1 MATTIVTKYGSDAP
15 ATTDIVRGELA
26 VDTENGRLYTENAA
40 GAVVE
45 IGLKPESNVDV
56 TGTITATGTSVFAS
70 LDISGDIDVDGTT
83 NLDVVDIDGAVDMA
97 STLGVTGVATLA
109 SLVATTA
116 DINAGTIDGTV
127 IGGATAAAISGTT
140 GQFATSLNVDGTATV
155 DGLTSSGNVTL
166 SGASSPTIRITDTT
180 NTCIFDLRAN
190 DSDTLI
196 RTTSNHPMILN
207 TNQKD
212 RIQIA
217 ANGDISF
224 YEDTGTTAKLF
235 WDASAES
242 LGIGTASPSKTL
254 DIRTNSSGEAAV
266 LKISNE
272 YTGGTAVA
280 SMEFGQTSGTAKAS
294 IAAAVYNDG
303 FMAFRTNDNTEKM
316 RIDAAGHVG
325 IGTDSPTT
333 GTSTYYDDLVIK
345 NATSGTGAGITIQS
359 NTSNGYGGL
368 DFRKADGTQVSKI
381 FASSAD
387 GAMGFETAGAERIRI
402 DSSGNVG
409 IGLTPFGWSS
419 YKNVGVSG
427 SGSLYGTGAGSTL
440 SGHSHGCYYDGAN
453 WKYSYTGAGATRYE
467 AVGATSPYQAWYT
480 ANSGTADANITF
492 SEAMR
497 IDSSANL
504 LVGRTSD
511 SGLGKLQVYGAADF
525 AGGNVLLCRDTGN
538 VGIGTSSPQTSLA
551 IETSGTQDVIS
562 PVVTG
567 QTSGVTYGGLYTVR
581 DGAGDQRGLALKVFT
596 ANVGLNEVVRI
607 SSAGNVKIGD
617 ASTDITSKLVV
628 SGNASA
634 DVATFM
640 YDNSAGTY
648 FDIDCGAAGGAVKLR
663 ADARSGAYPP
673 MLFQTG
679 GAERMR
685 IDGASGNLLVGKTA
699 ASSATVGFQAGQ
711 DGFVAVTRASAQ
723 PLVLN
728 RTTSDGTILDL
739 RKDGTTVGSI
749 GVLGD
754 RIYLAGVNEAVGIDD
769 SWNAFVPLSTGGG
782 NSDNDTDLGN
792 PSSRW
797 KDLYLSSGAYAS
809 FIAGQNDTNTSIN
822 FPGSDV
828 ITFNNG
834 GSEAARI
841 DASGNLLVGTT
852 DSSPYTTIEGYVVAL
867 NNGSKTAACF
877 GADNVASRTIVN
889 IVNPNGSVGSITT
902 DASATAFNTS
912 SDQRLKENIAD
923 ADDAGSKVDA
933 IQVRKFDWK
942 ADGSH
947 QDYGMIAQ
955 ELIEVA
961 PEAVSAPEDPDEMMG
976 VDYSKLV
983 PMLVKEIQQLR
994 QRVAQLEE

>member
-45 IGLKPESNVDV
+45 IGLKPEANVDV
-56 TGTITATGTSVFAS
+56 TGTVTADGLTVAGATALSHS
-70 LDISGDIDVDGTT
+70 GTT
-83 NLDVVDIDGAVDMA
+83 LSIDR
-97 STLGVTGVATLA
+97 T
-109 SLVATTA
+109 
-116 DINAGTIDGTV
+116 
-127 IGGATAAAISGTT
+127 GGATALIELQQASTIRGYLGADSTKSLIVFNGSAAEKFSVSNAGIDIT
-140 GQFATSLNVDGTATV
+140 GTATAASFETDAGGTFTTATGNDLNIVYPAGRSLFIKEGSETHVTV
-155 DGLTSSGNVTL
+155 DNVGNV
-166 SGASSPTIRITDTT
+166 
-180 NTCIFDLRAN
+180 
-190 DSDTLI
+190 
-196 RTTSNHPMILN
+196 
-207 TNQKD
+207 
-212 RIQIA
+212 
-217 ANGDISF
+217 
-224 YEDTGTTAKLF
+224 
-235 WDASAES
+235 
-242 LGIGTASPSKTL
+242 GIGTSPSTKL
-254 DIRTNSSGEAAV
+254 HVADGSDSNAQIRINGSTSTVYSRLYSDNNGVLAIGTDGGNQAANSYMMFEVKGSE
-266 LKISNE
+266 
-272 YTGGTAVA
+272 
-280 SMEFGQTSGTAKAS
+280 
-294 IAAAVYNDG
+294 
-303 FMAFRTNDNTEKM
+303 RM
-316 RIDAAGHVG
+316 RIDA
-325 IGTDSPTT
+325 
-333 GTSTYYDDLVIK
+333 
-345 NATSGTGAGITIQS
+345 
-359 NTSNGYGGL
+359 
-368 DFRKADGTQVSKI
+368 
-381 FASSAD
+381 
-387 GAMGFETAGAERIRI
+387 
-402 DSSGNVG
+402 SGNVG
-409 IGLTPFGWSS
+409 IGTSS
-419 YKNVGVSG
+419 PDSPLEIQAATNSSSDTTYLKLYNAGENVGNIDFENG
-427 SGSLYGTGAGSTL
+427 NGSLARITGTKA
-440 SGHSHGCYYDGAN
+440 
-453 WKYSYTGAGATRYE
+453 GAGA
-467 AVGATSPYQAWYT
+467 S
-480 ANSGTADANITF
+480 ANDGILTF
-492 SEAMR
+492 STAFDSSLAERMR
-497 IDSSANL
+497 IDSS
-504 LVGRTSD
+504 
-511 SGLGKLQVYGAADF
+511 
-525 AGGNVLLCRDTGN
+525 GN

-663 ADARSGAYPP
+663 ADARSGAYPS

-685 IDGASGNLLVGKTA
+685 IDASGNVGIGAVPEAWASGVIGVDFGTYGSLVDGTNVIVSRNAYYDGAWKYKTTDHASSYWQGSTGEHIWQTAASGTADAALTWSESMRIDASGNVGIGLTPFGWSSYKNVGVSGSGSLYGTGAGNTLSGHSHGCYYDGANWKYSYTGAGATRYEAVGATSPYQAWYTANSGTADANITFSEAMRIDSSGNLLVGTTDDAPGAGDTNTGVSFRSGGDAFFSK
-699 ASSATVGFQAGQ
+699 ASSYAARFNRNTN
-711 DGFVAVTRASAQ
+711 DGD
-723 PLVLN
+723 VL
-728 RTTSDGTILDL
+728 TFA
-739 RKDGTTVGSI
+739 KDGTTVGSI

-754 RIYLAGVNEAVGIDD
+754 RIYLAGVNEAVGLDD

-841 DASGNLLVGTT
+841 DASGNLIVG
-852 DSSPYTTIEGYVVAL
+852 GGAL
-867 NNGSKTAACF
+867 NT
-877 GADNVASRTIVN
+877 VN
-889 IVNPNGSVGSITT
+889 AFSVHPATNPYIGLNKSLTGTHDAFYFQHNGSVIGKITYS
-902 DASATAFNTS
+902 DSATAYVTS